1 MFNFIIEGGNAT
13 GKSTLLER
21 LVSELP
27 QYKTLYSSDSS
38 FEPIRSNAYRNWN
51 DDASLHFY
59 IAANLQTF
67 TKYDKEPILM
77 DRSLFSTFAMFLA
90 RRDEKNWAECL
101 TLFQSV
107 IERMPFFGGVIHLTA
122 SAEVRRQRIALKEG
136 EAKQADLRELDWEDK
151 KQRAREFLLENSGI
165 QSCIIDTSDLTVE
178 QVAENA
184 RKFIEARNQLPKP
197 ILSIF
202 TGLPGCGKST
212 LSRTFKEDGCCILSS
227 DDIREENFGCV
238 FSPEIRVKVF
248 VLLQNEAIKR
258 LKQGCNVVLD
268 TTFLNDQEERTRFV
282 CFIKENVKNVTI
294 NAHVFPANLAISLQ
308 RDSMRENIRRVGFE
322 VINNLA
328 SQYIEPILQ
337 EGFDNVFVI
346 DSANI

>member
-1 MFNFIIEGGNAT
+1 MLNFIVEGGNAT

-21 LVSELP
+21 LVSEIP

-38 FEPIRSNAYRNWN
+38 FDAIRSNAYRNWT

-67 TKYDKEPILM
+67 TKFDEEPILM

-90 RRDEKNWAECL
+90 RGSETTWAEYL

-107 IERMPFFGGVIHLTA
+107 IEKMPSFGGVIHLTA
-122 SAEVRRQRIALKEG
+122 SPEVRRQRIALKEG

-178 QVAENA
+178 QVVEKAKE
-184 RKFIEARNQLPKP
+184 FIEARNQHLKP

-212 LSRTFKEDGCCILSS
+212 LSRTFKDDGFCVLSS
-227 DDIREENFGCV
+227 DDIREEHFGNV
-238 FSPEIRVKVF
+238 FSPEIRSKVIA
-248 VLLQNEAIKR
+248 LLQKEALR
-258 LKQGCNVVLD
+258 HLKQGTCVVVD
-268 TTFLNDQEERTRFV
+268 TTLLNTLEERSA
-282 CFIKENVKNVTI
+282 FIAYVRANVKNI
-294 NAHVFPANLAISLQ
+294 IIQAHVFPPNVALSVQQDANREKHRMVGIDVIRDLALQ
-308 RDSMRENIRRVGFE
+308 YEEPKEHEDFDEIL
-322 VINNLA
+322 VIPLP
-328 SQYIEPILQ
+328 ER
-337 EGFDNVFVI
+337 
-346 DSANI
+346 